1 MRREETESSPRGAVA
16 VIGAGLA
23 GLTAALALQRSGL
36 RVRVFEQAPV
46 LGEVGA
52 GITLSPGAARALASL
67 GVGEAVLA
75 ASTPIPDIAFV
86 HYQTGALLAGRIETG
101 PPADAG
107 LASPRH
113 IHRADLHAIL
123 LSAVRDIDPGAVL
136 VSRRL
141 VSVEIADDR
150 VEARFADGS
159 TTQAGILVAAD
170 GARSA
175 VRRQLI
181 DDSPPQFAGQIAFRG
196 LIPRAAAEPYM
207 GAGNAAVFVGP
218 SRVFNRYRL
227 RQGALVNIV
236 GIARC
241 ARWPVEGWNTPA
253 TAEEFRDVFDGF
265 HPDVMGL
272 VARAT
277 AGSLIKWG
285 LFVRPPVA
293 RWSAG
298 RIVLI
303 GDAAHPILPFLGLG
317 AALAI
322 EDGVV
327 LARALCA
334 LPDPAAAFEA
344 FQRTRLARVESVRSE
359 SIRQGRI
366 LQSGEPNEAAVA
378 ASPSQDLNLFGY
390 DPCEAALE
398 L

>member
-1 MRREETESSPRGAVA
+1 VRPPPHVA
-16 VIGAGLA
+16 ASVIGAGLA

-52 GITLSPGAARALASL
+52 GLTLSPGAAKALASL
-67 GVGEAVLA
+67 GLGPAVLA
-75 ASTPIPDIAFV
+75 ASSPIPDIAFV
-86 HYQTGALLAGRIETG
+86 HWATGERLAGRIETG
-101 PPADAG
+101 DPPDAG

-123 LSAVRDIDPGAVL
+123 VAAVREMDPDALVL
-136 VSRRL
+136 GRRL
-141 VSVEIADDR
+141 VGLELAADR
-150 VEARFADGS
+150 VEAHFDDG
-159 TTQAGILVAAD
+159 TIARAGILIGAD

-181 DDSPPQFAGQIAFRG
+181 DASPPQFAGQVAFRA
-196 LIPRAAAEPYM
+196 LIPGEAAQPWM

-227 RQGALVNIV
+227 RRGALVNVV

-241 ARWPVEGWNTPA
+241 DRWPVEGWNTPA
-253 TAEEFRDVFDGF
+253 TAEEVREVFAGF

-272 VARAT
+272 VGQAT
-277 AGSLIKWG
+277 AGTLIKWG

-293 RWSAG
+293 AWSVG
-298 RIVLI
+298 RVVLV

-327 LARALCA
+327 LARALRA
-334 LPDPAAAFEA
+334 TPDPAAAFAA
-344 FQRTRLARVESVRSE
+344 FQRARLDRVEAVRSQ

-366 LQSGEPNEAAVA
+366 LQTGEPDANEIG
-378 ASPSQDLNLFGY
+378 ASPSQDATLFGY
-390 DPCEAALE
+390 DPCDAPLGV
-398 L
+398 